1 MMDCKYCT
9 NYFLNLSNRVDDSCM
24 GHNDIR
30 KPYFSCNEKL
40 NPKKDDTQE
49 MIEKLRKKG
58 YKITK

>member
-1 MMDCKYCT
+1 MMDCNYCT
-9 NYFLNLSNRVDDSCM
+9 NYFLNLNNRVDDSCM

-40 NPKKDDTQE
+40 NPKWDDAQE

>member
-1 MMDCKYCT
+1 MMDCNYCT
-9 NYFLNLSNRVDDSCM
+9 NYFLNLNNRVDDSCM

-30 KPYFSCNEKL
+30 KPYFSCN
-40 NPKKDDTQE
+40 DDAQE

>member
-1 MMDCKYCT
+1 MEDCKYCT
-9 NYFLNLSNRVDDSCM
+9 NYFFNHGKRADDSCM

-40 NPKKDDTQE
+40 KPNKDEIQE
-49 MIEKLRKKG
+49 MITELQKHG